1 MTAAEENVK
10 AGRLDDAL
18 ADLQG
23 QVRKNPADA
32 KLRTF
37 LFQLLVVRGDWERA
51 LTQLKVAAEIDPST
65 VAMQKTYQ
73 EALQCEALRA
83 EVFAGRKT
91 PLLFG
96 EPAEWMALMVEA
108 VKRTAE
114 EKYEEARSLRERAF
128 ESAPTTP
135 GKIDDKPF
143 EWIADADSRLGP
155 LLEAVVKGRYYWI
168 PFARL
173 REIRLEKPTDLRDL
187 VWSPAVLSLA
197 NGGEQVALIP
207 TRYPGTEKTTD
218 SKLLMARSTEWLERP
233 AETFLGLGQRLL
245 ATDAGEHAL
254 MDVRVVQLDG
264 AAEPAAEAGGGAG

>member
-1 MTAAEENVK
+1 MTAAEESVK

-51 LTQLKVAAEIDPST
+51 LTQLKVAAEIDPSA

-108 VKRTAE
+108 VSVPPRKSTKKRGHCA
-114 EKYEEARSLRERAF
+114 
-128 ESAPTTP
+128 SAPSRAP
-135 GKIDDKPF
+135 PH
-143 EWIADADSRLGP
+143 DARKDRRQ
-155 LLEAVVKGRYYWI
+155 AVR
-168 PFARL
+168 
-173 REIRLEKPTDLRDL
+173 
-187 VWSPAVLSLA
+187 
-197 NGGEQVALIP
+197 
-207 TRYPGTEKTTD
+207 
-218 SKLLMARSTEWLERP
+218 
-233 AETFLGLGQRLL
+233 
-245 ATDAGEHAL
+245 
-254 MDVRVVQLDG
+254 MDR
-264 AAEPAAEAGGGAG
+264 